1 MYALL
6 TDSFWWISVVIV
18 GLAINLVSSYAKPLI
33 DAGFGAASKKW
44 KSSNDAKKAKEQEII
59 QQLAKSEYERSR
71 LVQSAS
77 YALIRALSFQM
88 TAVMGMYMT
97 ITAGVE
103 FRLIF
108 LASAVFT
115 ITCLVLSLSQLI
127 AAQKQ
132 KTYADE
138 GDKLAKINLIP

>member
-6 TDSFWWISVVIV
+6 SDSFWWISVVIV

-44 KSSNDAKKAKEQEII
+44 KSSNDAKKAKEQEVIH
-59 QQLAKSEYERSR
+59 QLSKSEYERSR
-71 LVQSAS
+71 LVQSAN
-77 YALIRALSFQM
+77 YAQIRALSFQM

-103 FRLIF
+103 LGLIF

-115 ITCLVLSLSQLI
+115 ITCLVLALSQLMS
-127 AAQKQ
+127 AQKQ
-132 KTYADE
+132 KGYADE
-138 GDKLAKINLIP
+138 GDKLAKNSSVV